1 MVAAPRL
8 GEDMFLLLL
17 PISQRSASN
26 CRPWAWNGEA
36 LRLSRVDIPRVRATA
51 ATCAG
56 LLQAYRDRL
65 GVSLHFLMEQ
75 NSLLAF
81 CSKRA

>member
-1 MVAAPRL
+1 MDKLVHPPPRK
-8 GEDMFLLLL
+8 
-17 PISQRSASN
+17 QRSASN
-26 CRPWAWNGEA
+26 CRPWAWNREA
-36 LRLSRVDIPRVRATA
+36 LRLSRVAIPRMRATA
-51 ATCAG
+51 ATYVG

-65 GVSLHFLMEQ
+65 KIPLHFLMKQ

>member
-1 MVAAPRL
+1 MA
-8 GEDMFLLLL
+8 
-17 PISQRSASN
+17 
-26 CRPWAWNGEA
+26 
-36 LRLSRVDIPRVRATA
+36 IPRMRATA
-51 ATCAG
+51 ATYVG

-65 GVSLHFLMEQ
+65 KIPLHFLMKQ